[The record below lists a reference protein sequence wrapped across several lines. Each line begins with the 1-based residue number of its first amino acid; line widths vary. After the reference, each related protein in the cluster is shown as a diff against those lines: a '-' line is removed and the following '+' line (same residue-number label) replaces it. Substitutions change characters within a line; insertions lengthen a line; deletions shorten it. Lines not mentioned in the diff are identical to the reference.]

1 MKTKFAGTHFWSNSW
16 LEKYQG
22 FTKERTEKLQNNKQ
36 TKRKIAKVEALWWAP
51 KLSANNGERKRRCIW
66 HSGCF
71 CMKIV
76 QKTWVCFCSVNPRVK
91 YNSIWMWLF
100 TLRKVKVP
108 KTIASDLTDQGI
120 EITLKPEAKF
130 YVPELLLTPSSD
142 ILHPLPLTRLCC
154 YSSQLHQMS
163 YNQF

>member
-1 MKTKFAGTHFWSNSW
+1 METKFAGTHFWSNRW

-51 KLSANNGERKRRCIW
+51 KLSANNGERRRRYIW
-66 HSGCF
+66 HSDCF

-76 QKTWVCFCSVNPRVK
+76 QKVTTFLLLKWFQWDEIVYFKEGLC
-91 YNSIWMWLF
+91 
-100 TLRKVKVP
+100 T

-120 EITLKPEAKF
+120 EITLKPEAKV
-130 YVPELLLTPSSD
+130 YVPELLLTPSCN

-154 YSSQLHQMS
+154 FSSQLHQMS